1 MGLMKKLFKPR
12 WMSESDWIAK
22 DAVIRINDPETLR
35 CIVAEAPSVEARV
48 DALKKLND
56 QALYR
61 EVAMTSEDADLAY
74 RAAMNVDDLS
84 TLESFLERGLL
95 DTSPMERR
103 NVLVR
108 LLSIRK
114 NELNAINDALPTTD
128 DAARIIDLAVSD
140 PEQDAPQWPRHDRKA
155 DPYRSMKFSADL
167 LRHAAVR
174 RLAELGDDGA
184 LAEVIKR
191 AADDKVMELAVS
203 LVQDKSVLD
212 RLILDGNLRSE
223 AQVCVISHMDNAELL
238 RELLGKVDP
247 LAAKSTVFA
256 YRLMD
261 LPCIDGQYH
270 EWVTIS
276 EEDNSALGAY
286 SEGPHTIDW
295 ERRCSKCG
303 LEVKGCS

>member
-95 DTSPMERR
+95 DTSPTERR

-128 DAARIIDLAVSD
+128 DAARIVDLAVSD

-174 RLAELGDDGA
+174 RLAELGDDDA
-184 LAEVIKR
+184 LAEVIKQ
-191 AADDKVMELAVS
+191 AAEDKVMELAVS

-223 AQVCVISHMDNAELL
+223 ARVCVISHMDNAELL
-238 RELLGKVDP
+238 RELLGKMDP
-247 LAAKSTVFA
+247 LAA
-256 YRLMD
+256 
-261 LPCIDGQYH
+261 
-270 EWVTIS
+270 
-276 EEDNSALGAY
+276 
-286 SEGPHTIDW
+286 
-295 ERRCSKCG
+295 
-303 LEVKGCS
+303 